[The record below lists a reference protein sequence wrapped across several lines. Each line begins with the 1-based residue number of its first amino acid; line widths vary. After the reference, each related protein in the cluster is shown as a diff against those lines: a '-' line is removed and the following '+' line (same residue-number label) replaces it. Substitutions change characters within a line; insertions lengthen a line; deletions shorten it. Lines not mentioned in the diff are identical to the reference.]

1 MSGGIGVLLK
11 GGLVCGGSGRG
22 GWGLWVGGT
31 VPATTLYPD
40 LLKLVQT
47 FQTSPV
53 FTLKTTVSC
62 VKAKMAA
69 MGRLSPLGR
78 FRSLLKKNN
87 TPKSTYTF
95 LLLPLFRNVNATLLA
110 HACTKVLTKHDND
123 ARLTSF
129 KLFTAVL

>member
-1 MSGGIGVLLK
+1 LLK

-22 GWGLWVGGT
+22 VGGA

-53 FTLKTTVSC
+53 FTLKTTISC
-62 VKAKMAA
+62 VKPKMAA

-87 TPKSTYTF
+87 T
-95 LLLPLFRNVNATLLA
+95 LPSFYCCRCSAMSMLHCLHM
-110 HACTKVLTKHDND
+110 HALKC
-123 ARLTSF
+123 
-129 KLFTAVL
+129 